1 MNLLIAGHTSVE
13 DGPQLYWTDYLGA
26 LDSVPFA
33 VQGYASHFC
42 LATMD
47 RFYRPNMTLDE
58 AIFVLKK
65 CIHELKERFVVNF
78 NDFNVKVI
86 DQSGIRQ
93 IEI

>member
-1 MNLLIAGHTSVE
+1 MLIAGHTSEE

-47 RFYRPNMTLDE
+47 RFYRPNMTLEE
-58 AIFVLKK
+58 ATFVLKK
-65 CIHELKERFVVNF
+65 CINELKQRFVVNF
-78 NDFNVKVI
+78 SDFNVQVI
-86 DQSGIRQ
+86 DRSGIRQ
-93 IEI
+93 LKI